1 MKLPNPGLRSALI
14 KKAITI
20 TPQIS
25 ILDAIEVI
33 QKYRIGRLVVID
45 RTFSPIAIITD
56 KDIMRSLWPLN
67 NKTLGS
73 LRVQDLMSKNL
84 ITAQKSDSIY
94 NCAQIM
100 KQNNISSL
108 VILRDDKSMEG
119 IVTKTDLVF
128 NFLIQQSEKYKISQ
142 IMTDKVITV
151 STGDSLFIVESILI
165 NNKISRVPVMR
176 NQNLVGIITYRDFIP
191 ARIPN
196 RLGAFT
202 DTSELRDVWYSNIPS
217 QFNVNQL
224 NYTLTFRAED
234 IMSKNPVTI
243 EPTDDVSLAALIMYR
258 YGISGIPVL
267 KSGKLVGLVTK
278 SDIVSALAKEANF
291 DSQHS

>member
-20 TPQIS
+20 TPQTS

-128 NFLIQQSEKYKISQ
+128 NFLIQQSEQYKISQ
-142 IMTDKVITV
+142 IMTDKVVTV

-165 NNKISRVPVMR
+165 NNKISRVPVLR

-196 RLGAFT
+196 RLGTFT

-234 IMSKNPVTI
+234 IMSKNPVTV

-291 DSQHS
+291 DSQHT